1 MLKKV
6 KELLTNTG
14 PQIRQNNTINFKIFQ
29 NNLKHLSYKSFGN
42 INRDKVFY
50 VIRRC
55 PTAGLFSNIT
65 FILNHLRICDQ
76 MNFIPIVDMRYY
88 PTLYNEP
95 NLIKKTKNA
104 WEYFFKKLNNYSLK
118 KVYQSKNVFLSSLR
132 FEKNMALDM
141 TDNSLSKYFN
151 EIKVRKDIIK
161 KKNIFLK
168 KEFDKKNKVLGVHFR
183 GSTYKTARGHAL
195 PPTIKL
201 MIKNI
206 EKLMQKYK
214 YDKIFLVTEEQK
226 FLDALKKKF
235 NSKLIYYNSFRMNKL
250 DSFKI
255 YPRRNHRYL
264 LGEEILIETLILS
277 KCQGLTYIKSNV
289 ISAAILFAQKKIKT
303 HEIFLGFNTRNKFF
317 SRYLWFIKSFLPPK
331 LGGIKF
337 LNKK

>member
-14 PQIRQNNTINFKIFQ
+14 PQISQNNKINFKIFQ
-29 NNLKHLSYKSFGN
+29 NNLNYLSFKSFGN
-42 INRDKVFY
+42 INRNKVFY
-50 VIRRC
+50 VIRRY

-76 MNFIPIVDMRYY
+76 MNFIPIIDMRYY

-118 KVYQSKNVFLSSLR
+118 KVYKSKNVFLSSLR

-141 TDNSLSKYFN
+141 TDTSLSKYFN
-151 EIKVRKDIIK
+151 KIKVRKDIIK

-183 GSTYKTARGHAL
+183 GSTYKTARGHAF

-214 YDKIFLVTEEQK
+214 YNKIFLVTEEQK

-235 NSKLIYYNSFRMNKL
+235 NNKLIYYNSFRMNKL

-264 LGEEILIETLILS
+264 LGKEILIETLILS

-289 ISAAILFAQKKIKT
+289 ISAAIRFAQRKIKT

-331 LGGIKF
+331 LGGINF